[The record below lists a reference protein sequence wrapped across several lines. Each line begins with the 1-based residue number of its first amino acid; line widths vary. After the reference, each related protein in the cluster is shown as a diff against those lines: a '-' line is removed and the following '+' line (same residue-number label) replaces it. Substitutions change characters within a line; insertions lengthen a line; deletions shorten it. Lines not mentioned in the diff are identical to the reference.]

1 MKIPAKAFREPH
13 ETECLFFKQMYA
25 VPVHAVSLKGKN
37 LGNRIFIDA
46 VPNLPDVAGTA

>member
-1 MKIPAKAFREPH
+1 MAFREPH
-13 ETECLFFKQMYA
+13 VTECLFFKQLYA

-46 VPNLPDVAGTA
+46 VPNSPDVLGTT